1 MPGEHTARPPPALHA
16 PRPPAY
22 NRTQQL
28 SSTLRPT
35 LAEETKREVEH
46 SATTAAET
54 KREAERE
61 RDGWIS
67 LRTQRSLLADSIKEM
82 MQPCL
87 IHLHVVSLVL
97 LHPSSSTKE
106 MMQPCL
112 IHLHVIKEMDGFR
125 CFART
130 RLLRPAAVPSAL
142 RRQTAAASPQGK
154 VFRVLSHKRQ
164 SNTRSEGKGS
174 VFRCIAARKGRA
186 TNGSRTHA
194 AKAKAVS

>member
-67 LRTQRSLLADSIKEM
+67 LRTQRFLLANSIKEM

-106 MMQPCL
+106 MMRPCL
-112 IHLHVIKEMDGFR
+112 IHLRIISLV
-125 CFART
+125 AP
-130 RLLRPAAVPSAL
+130 LNPSLMQATPTD
-142 RRQTAAASPQGK
+142 TATPCASTATLP
-154 VFRVLSHKRQ
+154 KR
-164 SNTRSEGKGS
+164 
-174 VFRCIAARKGRA
+174 
-186 TNGSRTHA
+186 
-194 AKAKAVS
+194 